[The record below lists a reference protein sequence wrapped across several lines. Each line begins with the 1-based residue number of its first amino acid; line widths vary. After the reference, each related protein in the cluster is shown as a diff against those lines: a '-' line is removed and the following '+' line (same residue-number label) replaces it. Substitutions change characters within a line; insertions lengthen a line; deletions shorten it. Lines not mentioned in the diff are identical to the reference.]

1 MDFRSGLFNKAS
13 EFLRAPGLHLN
24 VCRKCVMSV
33 LDDENLKV
41 KTLESKIQEML
52 DVDSNT
58 NEEVVEIG
66 LGLADGSI
74 GYEEILE
81 WIKNHR

>member
-1 MDFRSGLFNKAS
+1 MFIMIT
-13 EFLRAPGLHLN
+13 FLEVNGIY
-24 VCRKCVMSV
+24 
-33 LDDENLKV
+33 LDC
-41 KTLESKIQEML
+41 
-52 DVDSNT
+52 T

-81 WIKNHR
+81 WIRNHRV